1 MTALNKNGRNT
12 NEFVRWMNKE
22 FATEFNKNMKEL
34 FFKAQKQGFEP
45 HAVLAYLLS
54 DLSISHTEYVMKLD
68 IADKLENKMEY
79 PTFKDMYE
87 AYQKHRDQSRPAPA
101 NSDGQGY
108 LTRHCD
114 Q

>member
-12 NEFVRWMNKE
+12 NEFVRWMNNE
-22 FATEFNKNMKEL
+22 FAREFSKNLKEL

-54 DLSISHTEYVMKLD
+54 DLSVSHTEYVMKLD
-68 IADKLENKMEY
+68 IAEKLENKMEY

-87 AYQKHRDQSRPAPA
+87 AYQKYRDQNRPASA
-101 NSDGQGY
+101 NSNG
-108 LTRHCD
+108 
-114 Q
+114 